1 MTANAFSAGFQ
12 RSWPEPCLQQ
22 RAIDGEMIR
31 RDAPAQF
38 RLAHHRARKSPA
50 TSAPRR
56 RDVAGNVDAL
66 KAGGALHIKK
76 PLEQQAVGQ
85 PFERRPPEWT
95 EYIDIRVVAFR
106 NDSGGTLD

>member
-1 MTANAFSAGFQ
+1 
-12 RSWPEPCLQQ
+12 
-22 RAIDGEMIR
+22 
-31 RDAPAQF
+31 
-38 RLAHHRARKSPA
+38 
-50 TSAPRR
+50 
-56 RDVAGNVDAL
+56 L

-95 EYIDIRVVAFR
+95 EYIDIRVVAFS